1 MVSAVVHRPVW
12 KWLVLLFVADFF
24 MLMWVGA
31 MPAEGIYVVLGRLG
45 TAYWFGF
52 IFILAPI
59 VGLFETRRY
68 FCLFMK
74 VWRRKVNKE
83 IEKKLDKL
91 IHKVEKLQLTIK
103 NLMLN

>member
-1 MVSAVVHRPVW
+1 
-12 KWLVLLFVADFF
+12 

-31 MPAEGIYVVLGRLG
+31 LPAEGIYVVLGRLG

-52 IFILAPI
+52 IFIQHPI
-59 VGLFETRRY
+59 VGLFETPQNITLPY
-68 FCLFMK
+68 PMK

-91 IHKVEKLQLTIK
+91 IHKVEKLQLTI
-103 NLMLN
+103 